1 MVEVR
6 LIGVTKRFGTT
17 FALDEVS
24 LTVPDGS
31 ITAVVGPSGCGKT
44 TLLRIIAGLEVPGSG
59 RVLFD
64 GRDITDLPPKDR
76 NIGMVFQDLALFP
89 HLTVLDNVAFGLIAR
104 GYGAEEAKER
114 AMGLIRLLR
123 LEGLERRYPHQLSGG
138 QQQRVALAR
147 ALAPNPSILLLDEP
161 FGALDARLREQLLWE
176 VRRLHDEWGFTAIH
190 VTHDQAEALAIADK
204 LAIMKDGRIIRDG
217 PSEKV
222 VRDPRS
228 EFAARFL
235 GANVLRLKKVG
246 SFKYKIGEQV
256 LEFDRKEDEI
266 LLAFYPEEVEPSDK
280 GFEGEVKA
288 ISFSRL
294 GYRLIVVID
303 GKEVE
308 VLWKERPGPKIR
320 FKPTNPVFIPCE

>member
-1 MVEVR
+1 MVEVK
-6 LIGVTKRFGTT
+6 LIGVKKRFGRTI
-17 FALDEVS
+17 ALDEVN

-44 TLLRIIAGLEVPGSG
+44 TMLRIIAGLEVPDSG
-59 RVLFD
+59 RVLFGD
-64 GRDITDLPPKDR
+64 RDVTDLPPKDR
-76 NIGMVFQDLALFP
+76 EVGMVFQDLALFP
-89 HLTVLDNVAFGLIAR
+89 HLTVLDNIAFGLIAR
-104 GYGAEEAKER
+104 GYEHEEAKER
-114 AMGLIRLLR
+114 AMGLIKLLR
-123 LEGLERRYPHQLSGG
+123 LKGLERRYPHQLSGG

-147 ALAPNPSILLLDEP
+147 ALAPNPSVLLLDEP

-176 VRRLHDEWGFTAIH
+176 VRRLHDEHNFTAIH

-204 LAIMKDGRIIRDG
+204 LAIMREGRIVREG
-217 PSEKV
+217 PSQEV

-235 GANVLRLKKVG
+235 GANVLRLKKVAPC
-246 SFKYKIGEQV
+246 KYRVRQQV
-256 LEFDRKEDEI
+256 IELRRDEDEI

-280 GFEGEVKA
+280 GLEGEVKA

-303 GKEVE
+303 GQEVE
-308 VLWKERPGPKIR
+308 IFWQSRPPSRIR
-320 FKPTNPVFIPCE
+320 FKPTNPIFIIPE

>member
-6 LIGVTKRFGTT
+6 LIGVTKRFGST
-17 FALDEVS
+17 FALEEVN

-44 TLLRIIAGLEVPGSG
+44 TMLRIIAGLEIPDSG

-64 GRDITDLPPKDR
+64 GKDVTRILPKDR
-76 NIGMVFQDLALFP
+76 NVGMVFQELALFP

-104 GYGAEEAKER
+104 GYGHDKAKKR
-114 AMGLIRLLR
+114 AMDLIRLLR
-123 LEGLERRYPHQLSGG
+123 LEGLEKRYPHQLSGG

-147 ALAPNPSILLLDEP
+147 ALAPNPLVLLLDEP

-176 VRRLHDEWGFTAIH
+176 VRRLHDGQEFTAIH
-190 VTHDQAEALAIADK
+190 VTHDQAEALAIADR
-204 LAIMKDGRIIRDG
+204 LAIMKDGKIVREG
-217 PSEKV
+217 PSEDV

-246 SFKYKIGEQV
+246 PFKYKIGEQILQ
-256 LEFDRKEDEI
+256 LEKEEDEI

-303 GKEVE
+303 SEEVE
-308 VLWKERPGPKIR
+308 VFWRERPASKIR
-320 FKPTNPVFIPCE
+320 FRPTNPVFIP